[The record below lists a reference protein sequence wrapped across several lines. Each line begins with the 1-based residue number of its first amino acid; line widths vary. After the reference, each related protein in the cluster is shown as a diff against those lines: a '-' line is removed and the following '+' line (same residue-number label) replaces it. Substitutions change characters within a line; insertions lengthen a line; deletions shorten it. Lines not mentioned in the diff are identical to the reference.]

1 DQVEITE
8 NGTELSVCLRAL
20 FPVGAA
26 ARMRG
31 MAPASNP
38 PGEALESDD
47 ESPGDLREAYGQ
59 LTRAFRELQSE
70 LQETNRG
77 VVALHAELETN
88 ADKLRQAE
96 DRLRLLLDSVQ
107 DYAICML
114 TPQGEISSWNAGA
127 ERLFGYAADAI
138 IGGRF
143 AGECLRL
150 RRGGIAFDAHVV
162 ITPVRRGRERELHG
176 FSLVV
181 RDITERKRL

>member
-114 TPQGEISSWNAGA
+114 TPQGDIASWNSGA
-127 ERLFGYAADAI
+127 ERLFGYPADEI
-138 IGGRF
+138 IGRHFSCFYPAAERDMDLPAEHLRIAEQRGKH
-143 AGECLRL
+143 ANECLRV
-150 RRGGIAFDAHVV
+150 RRGGA
-162 ITPVRRGRERELHG
+162 
-176 FSLVV
+176 
-181 RDITERKRL
+181 